1 MGHKEQRGNY
11 NEATALII
19 IVVPDTVFSL
29 KYINKDPGTWHAC
42 TDMENV
48 TFLILINRKLQKQFT
63 YTRQK

>member
-19 IVVPDTVFSL
+19 IVVPDTVFHC
-29 KYINKDPGTWHAC
+29 INKDCGTLHAC